1 MSIIVE
7 EHIGKLRELCD
18 CKVWR
23 LDILHKLVM
32 TVSNCILS
40 RRVNNFNALVAK
52 SDNTK
57 LTNSYLS
64 LIADLMIF
72 KRPSLNS
79 YTIYLSAIKILC

>member
-1 MSIIVE
+1 MKIHTSEILCKNFYAGPSRSLLVRISMSIIE
-7 EHIGKLRELCD
+7 EKHIGKLRELCD

-23 LDILHKLVM
+23 LNILHKLVM

-57 LTNSYLS
+57 LK
-64 LIADLMIF
+64 IF
-72 KRPSLNS
+72 S
-79 YTIYLSAIKILC
+79 I